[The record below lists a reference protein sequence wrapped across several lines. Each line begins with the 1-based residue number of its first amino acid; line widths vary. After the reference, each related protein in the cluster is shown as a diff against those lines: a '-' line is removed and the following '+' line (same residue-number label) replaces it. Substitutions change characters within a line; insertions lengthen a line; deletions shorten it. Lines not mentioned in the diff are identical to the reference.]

1 MFRRK
6 QTVDLHKKI
15 SLKQKLNDI
24 LVANSLYIGGLFV
37 LLLMIFFVW
46 ICFQFVPPVE
56 SGVFYNHLGK

>member
-15 SLKQKLNDI
+15 PLKQKLNDI

-37 LLLMIFFVW
+37 LLLMIFLVW
-46 ICFQFVPPVE
+46 LCVQFIPPVE
-56 SGVFYNHLGK
+56 SGVYYNHLGK